1 MGTLLTAFV
10 IGVFF
15 TAIAPLCFG
24 TMMVYPL
31 GALGAIIYGLR
42 LRRRY
47 IVALS
52 AILLGN
58 QLVAIPLQHERSHVA
73 ALQACGVFAQPQML
87 RLQVVDLSDSAAVP
101 IRLRVRIAA
110 SHCKALQGRQ
120 LQFSWYS
127 DFRAEAGQYLLVIAD
142 LKPLDYPVNFT
153 GPDRELHIRRGG
165 TAVRGRI
172 RTLVATHPGPV
183 VMSDSNSLRP
193 TVLAKRI
200 GAAIQARRVQLRKDL
215 RATSLT
221 QQGPLL
227 ALLTGDSSLMNGAQR
242 ELLRA
247 TGTSH
252 LLVISGLHVG
262 IVAGLVM
269 ALLAIASRLLSF
281 CGLPQLPLFWTG
293 SGIAVLVG
301 YVTFVGAGPSAVRAL
316 CMSVVAALWFRH
328 GRLIAPG
335 WGYLAAFVLVALLQ
349 PLASLSAGF
358 WLSFALVGWLILA
371 GGLVVQPRSGWPT
384 RVKGLIAMQVG
395 LTAIMAPFLGWLGLP
410 VAPIAV
416 FANLVAVPVVSLLVV
431 PTLLFLLV
439 LELGFAGSGAAIAGL
454 VQTLYWF
461 ANALLDGLLT
471 GLTILARGRLPIEL
485 HGVGLGMVF
494 VASVVTA
501 IAVLSRT
508 NRAMRLAA
516 VVALASFYSEQLGT
530 RAAQVPWGQVRIEVL
545 DVGQGS
551 AVLVRTQ
558 GEALL
563 YDTGARFPTG
573 FSFAQ
578 VVIVPVLR
586 EQGIEALDLLLLS
599 HSDNDHAGGVD
610 DVVAAVAVRR
620 LATADGCANLGSWVW
635 SGVRFQ
641 VLQADL
647 PQGSDNDRSCVLGI
661 FTDDT
666 QVILAG
672 DIEQAAERGLL
683 KTLPQQV
690 DLLLVPHH
698 GSRTSSH
705 RAFVAHLGTRF
716 AIATASMNNPFG
728 HPHPEVR
735 KRYREAGARF
745 MSTGVVGALRW
756 SSRRPGKIR
765 TAVALRSQRWRLGAG
780 ITRACDCLV
789 D

>member
-1 MGTLLTAFV
+1 MW
-10 IGVFF
+10 
-15 TAIAPLCFG
+15 
-24 TMMVYPL
+24 
-31 GALGAIIYGLR
+31 
-42 LRRRY
+42 
-47 IVALS
+47 
-52 AILLGN
+52 
-58 QLVAIPLQHERSHVA
+58 
-73 ALQACGVFAQPQML
+73 
-87 RLQVVDLSDSAAVP
+87 
-101 IRLRVRIAA
+101 
-110 SHCKALQGRQ
+110 GR
-120 LQFSWYS
+120 
-127 DFRAEAGQYLLVIAD
+127 G
-142 LKPLDYPVNFT
+142 
-153 GPDRELHIRRGG
+153 
-165 TAVRGRI
+165 
-172 RTLVATHPGPV
+172 
-183 VMSDSNSLRP
+183 
-193 TVLAKRI
+193 
-200 GAAIQARRVQLRKDL
+200 
-215 RATSLT
+215 
-221 QQGPLL
+221 
-227 ALLTGDSSLMNGAQR
+227 
-242 ELLRA
+242 
-247 TGTSH
+247 
-252 LLVISGLHVG
+252 
-262 IVAGLVM
+262 
-269 ALLAIASRLLSF
+269 
-281 CGLPQLPLFWTG
+281 
-293 SGIAVLVG
+293 
-301 YVTFVGAGPSAVRAL
+301 
-316 CMSVVAALWFRH
+316 
-328 GRLIAPG
+328 
-335 WGYLAAFVLVALLQ
+335 
-349 PLASLSAGF
+349 
-358 WLSFALVGWLILA
+358 
-371 GGLVVQPRSGWPT
+371 
-384 RVKGLIAMQVG
+384 
-395 LTAIMAPFLGWLGLP
+395 
-410 VAPIAV
+410 
-416 FANLVAVPVVSLLVV
+416 
-431 PTLLFLLV
+431 
-439 LELGFAGSGAAIAGL
+439 
-454 VQTLYWF
+454 
-461 ANALLDGLLT
+461 
-471 GLTILARGRLPIEL
+471 
-485 HGVGLGMVF
+485 
-494 VASVVTA
+494 
-501 IAVLSRT
+501 
-508 NRAMRLAA
+508 
-516 VVALASFYSEQLGT
+516 
-530 RAAQVPWGQVRIEVL
+530 
-545 DVGQGS
+545 

-716 AIATASMNNPFG
+716 AIATASTNNPFG

-756 SSRRPGKIR
+756 SSRRPGELR